1 LKAPSGAFFVFD
13 DVTARLPVGRARY
26 SSFPMNDAAPLPIDH
41 VLPDILAALATQSR
55 LVLEAPPGAGKTT
68 RVPLALLE
76 APWLGAQT
84 IIVLEP
90 RRLAARAAARYMSAQ
105 LGEAVGTTVGY
116 RVRFEAKVS
125 AATRIEVVTEGILT
139 RMLQDDPSLFGV
151 GAVLFDEFHE
161 RHLNTDL
168 GLALALDAQA
178 GLRPDLRLLVMSAT
192 LDGERLATFL
202 DAPRVRSEGRSFPV
216 RVVHPA
222 LRPNE
227 DAMTALSRI
236 VDIALREN
244 EGDVLVF
251 LPGKREIA
259 QATRRLGAQLRA
271 PDGAAVDIVELHGE
285 LDLSRQADAL
295 APDPDGRRR
304 VVLATNVAESSVTLP
319 GVRAVVDL
327 GLAREPRF
335 DPNSGFTRLATV
347 PITAPS
353 ATQRAGRAGRL
364 GPGTCYRLWPES
376 QRLDAATRPEL
387 AHVELSALLLELTV
401 WGSTGVRFLDP
412 PPAGN
417 LAQARDTLH
426 ALGALDDDARVTARG
441 RQMLA
446 LGTHPRLAAM
456 ALSASHG
463 EDRALAAD
471 LIALVESRD
480 PFRGESARDDRL
492 DARWRALAAFR
503 GRGPAGAT
511 ARASERDPA
520 SREALAALA
529 DQARQWRRRL
539 QAPEPPT
546 QVEAHRLGDLLIA
559 AFPDRI
565 ARQHARDAGRYALSN
580 GRGAR
585 LGDASGLRGEPW
597 IVIVELRHEARDS
610 LILKAV
616 AFDSGQLQS
625 LYPERFATV
634 EDGRFDLATQGV
646 AVFRERR
653 FMNLVLERE
662 RIAETDPR
670 QRVAG
675 LIDGVRQLGLDALPW
690 SDGLR
695 QWQQRVE
702 SLRVWLPALGLP
714 AVDDDALMTSLD
726 DWLAPFLHGTSRL
739 SALSSEDFGHALRSR
754 LDHAQQQAVNRLA
767 PVALDVP
774 SGRELRLRYVA
785 GQAPVLPVKLQ
796 EMFGC
801 ADTPTI
807 ADGTVAVILHL
818 LSPAQRPIQV
828 TQDLRGFWERT
839 YPEVKKELKGRYP
852 RHPWPDDPWNAIATH
867 RAKPRGT

>member
-1 LKAPSGAFFVFD
+1 MTAF
-13 DVTARLPVGRARY
+13 
-26 SSFPMNDAAPLPIDH
+26 SPLPIDH
-41 VLPDILAALATQSR
+41 VLPSLLAALAAHSR
-55 LVLEAPPGAGKTT
+55 GVLEAPPGAGKTT
-68 RVPLALLE
+68 RVPLVLLD
-76 APWLGAQT
+76 ASWLGAQK
-84 IIVLEP
+84 IMLLEP
-90 RRLAARAAARYMSAQ
+90 RRLAARAAARHMSAQ
-105 LGEAVGTTVGY
+105 LGEDVGHTVGY

-139 RMLQDDPSLFGV
+139 RMLQDDPSLEGV
-151 GAVLFDEFHE
+151 GAILFDEFHE

-192 LDGERLATFL
+192 LDGERLAAFL
-202 DAPRVRSEGRSFPV
+202 EAPRVRSEGRSHPV
-216 RVVHPA
+216 RIVHPP
-222 LRPNE
+222 LRPTE
-227 DAMTALSRI
+227 TPLAAVPRVVEL
-236 VDIALREN
+236 ALREN

-251 LPGKREIA
+251 LPGRREIIQTA
-259 QATRRLGAQLRA
+259 RRLT
-271 PDGAAVDIVELHGE
+271 AASADVIELHGE
-285 LDLSRQADAL
+285 LDLSLQAAAL
-295 APDPDGRRR
+295 APDPNGRRR

-347 PITAPS
+347 AITQPS

-364 GPGTCYRLWPES
+364 GPGTCYRLWPDS

-387 AHVELSALLLELTV
+387 AQVELSGLMLELTA
-401 WGSTGVRFLDP
+401 WGSTGLRFLDP
-412 PPAGN
+412 PPSGH
-417 LAQARDTLH
+417 LAQARDTLQ
-426 ALGALDDDARVTARG
+426 ALGALDTDARVTASG
-441 RQMLA
+441 RRMLA

-456 ALSASHG
+456 ALSAASG

-471 LIALVESRD
+471 LIALIESRD
-480 PFRGESARDDRL
+480 PFRGEATRDERI

-503 GRGPAGAT
+503 ARG
-511 ARASERDPA
+511 A
-520 SREALAALA
+520 SRSRDVSSTAECFRDDASRDALAAIA

-539 QAPEPPT
+539 HAPEPPA
-546 QVEAHRLGDLLIA
+546 EIDAHRLGDLLIG

-565 ARQHARDAGRYALSN
+565 ARQHPRDASRYALSN

-585 LGDASGLRGEPW
+585 LGEASRLRGEPW
-597 IVIVELRHEARDS
+597 LVVAELRHEARDS
-610 LILKAV
+610 LVLKA
-616 AFDSGQLQS
+616 APFDPDRLSAQF
-625 LYPERFATV
+625 PDRFSTV
-634 EDGRFDLATQGV
+634 EDGRFDPATQGV

-653 FMNLVLERE
+653 FMHLVLERE
-662 RIAETDPR
+662 RVAESDPQ
-670 QRVAG
+670 QRIAG
-675 LIDGVRQLGLDALPW
+675 LLDGVRQLGLEVLPW

-695 QWQQRVE
+695 QWQRRVE
-702 SLRVWLPALGLP
+702 SLRTWLPELGLP
-714 AVDDDALMTSLD
+714 AMDDDALLATTV
-726 DWLAPFLHGTSRL
+726 DWLAPFLHGQSRL
-739 SALSSEDFGHALRSR
+739 SALPPETFAQALRSR
-754 LDHAQQQAVNRLA
+754 LDHAQQQTVNRLA

-774 SGRELRLRYVA
+774 SGRELRLQYEP

-801 ADTPTI
+801 ADTPRI
-807 ADGTVAVILHL
+807 ADGRIPVVLHL

-852 RHPWPDDPWNAIATH
+852 RHPWPDDPWNAVATH